1 MKGQTRGSAP
11 TNNDD
16 MNILHLL
23 SWFPTPDDPTLG
35 NFCVRMIDA
44 LPEECHS
51 VILSVCDGKG
61 MTKSFEVKE
70 IKGAHHT
77 HVQIYIRPPK
87 INAIRK
93 LKMLRMYQYGLKSR
107 GMEIFMYLAVLS
119 TILKRN

>member
-1 MKGQTRGSAP
+1 
-11 TNNDD
+11 

-44 LPEECHS
+44 LPQDCHS
-51 VILSVCDGKG
+51 VILSVCDGKN

-70 IKGAHHT
+70 IKGTNHT

-93 LKMLRMYQYGLKSR
+93 LKMLRMYHYGLKYIKKQVGNPTCFLLRVFQFALVSQ
-107 GMEIFMYLAVLS
+107 
-119 TILKRN
+119 